1 MTITMSEK
9 HQVTIPKKIADVLH
23 LRKGSLFNVEIKGS
37 RIELVPLEVTEK
49 TLTPEDYQK
58 LDRLSAQEKG
68 KEEKVTK
75 ALIARLKSGKK

>member
-1 MTITMSEK
+1 
-9 HQVTIPKKIADVLH
+9 VGV
-23 LRKGSLFNVEIKGS
+23 KGS

-58 LDRLSAQEKG
+58 LDCLSAQEKG